1 MAQICSANAPALP
14 VVECLDLEEYWCSS
28 GFMTQY
34 GPWYTLLRSFGG
46 VKTLRT
52 DSLLATE
59 LSDVLDPHNE
69 AVTNELLP
77 GLSELVVVSQEDL
90 LQQPFSS
97 FIHARRLADHSVDLR
112 VIQRRP
118 SLFHSPPISWSFGTF
133 VEAFV
138 C

>member
-1 MAQICSANAPALP
+1 MLVGIHDPTWVLVYTPS
-14 VVECLDLEEYWCSS
+14 VV
-28 GFMTQY
+28 
-34 GPWYTLLRSFGG
+34 RG

-52 DSLLATE
+52 DRFLATE

-90 LQQPFSS
+90 LLQPFSS
-97 FIHARRLADHSVDLR
+97 FIHARRLAGHSVDLR
-112 VIQRRP
+112 VIHSTS
-118 SLFHSPPISWSFGTF
+118 SLPFSLTPHFLVF
-133 VEAFV
+133 RYL